1 MPFNGKATYD
11 NFAQIGEDISDIL
24 MMISARETPFLD
36 LLPAPDEAA
45 TSIYHGWSEEL
56 LGPDRIISSTVI
68 NSVAAGSQTPI
79 QTNGFGN
86 QLQVGMILELESTAG
101 GVELTQISS
110 IVGANSV
117 VLLRGFGGTTPN
129 SLVAG
134 GTLFIVSTAEQEGSE
149 TSGDVHRPRT
159 RRYNYTQIFKKPI
172 TLSGTDQAVVTA
184 PGVGSEFDHQT
195 TLRAMELARDLEKAV
210 FRSVSLNTIG
220 GDDVYRT
227 MAGLRSQLTAI
238 NSTITTS
245 SFAGDPI
252 GYVNNL
258 MQAAWNVGTRDLD
271 VLVLGGTWKKHL
283 SNTNAAKLQV
293 TQDERG
299 IERLVEFVTTDFGQ
313 LRVLLTPWLPD
324 ESLMG
329 LSTRRI
335 KVVPLRG
342 RSFQREMLAKTGDS
356 FKGHIIGEYTLETH
370 HPDKMFQA
378 VRP

>member
-11 NFAQIGEDISDIL
+11 NFTQIGEDISDIL

-56 LGPDRIISSTVI
+56 LGPDRIIASTAV
-68 NSVAAGSQTPI
+68 NSATAVTPVQI
-79 QTNGFGN
+79 NGFGN
-86 QLQVGMILELESTAG
+86 QLQVGMILELEATAG
-101 GVELTQISS
+101 GVELVQLSS

-117 VLLRGFGGTTPN
+117 VLTRGFGGTTPN
-129 SLVAG
+129 SLAPG

-172 TLSGTDQAVVTA
+172 TLSGTDQAVVTS

-238 NSTITTS
+238 NSTITTN

>member
-11 NFAQIGEDISDIL
+11 NFPQIGEDISDIL
-24 MMISARETPFLD
+24 LLISARETPFLD
-36 LLPAPDEAA
+36 LLPPPEQAA

-56 LGPDRIISSTVI
+56 LGPDRLTTSTAV
-68 NSVAAGSQTPI
+68 NSVAAGTGTLI
-79 QTNGFGN
+79 GINGFGG
-86 QLQVGMILELESTAG
+86 QVQVGMVMELEAPTGAA
-101 GVELTQISS
+101 ELVQINS
-110 IVGANSV
+110 IVGANTV
-117 VLLRGFGGTTPN
+117 NVLRGFGGTSTN
-129 SLVAG
+129 SLAVG
-134 GTLFIVSTAEQEGSE
+134 GSLFIISTAEQEGSD

-172 TLSGTDQAVVTA
+172 TLSGTDQSVVTN
-184 PGVGSEFDHQT
+184 PSVGSEFDHQT
-195 TLRAMELARDLEKAV
+195 TLRAMELVRDLEKAV

-227 MAGLRSQLTAI
+227 MGGLRSQLTAI
-238 NSTITTS
+238 NSTIATN

-252 GYVNNL
+252 TYINNL
-258 MQAAWNVGTRDLD
+258 MQEAWNVGTRDLD
-271 VLVLGGTWKKHL
+271 VLVMGGTWKKHL

-313 LRVLLTPWLPD
+313 MRVLLTPWLPN

-329 LSTRRI
+329 VSTRRI
-335 KVVPLRG
+335 KVVPLQG

-356 FKGHIIGEYTLETH
+356 IKGHVIGEYTLEVH

-378 VRP
+378 SRP

>member
-11 NFAQIGEDISDIL
+11 NFPQIGEDISDIL
-24 MMISARETPFLD
+24 LLISARETPFLD
-36 LLPAPDEAA
+36 LLPPPDQAA

-56 LGPDRIISSTVI
+56 LGPDRVVTSTAV
-68 NSVAAGSQTPI
+68 NSVAAGGTTLVGI
-79 QTNGFGN
+79 NGFGG
-86 QLQVGMILELESTAG
+86 QLQVGMIMELEAPTGSA
-101 GVELTQISS
+101 ELTQINS
-110 IVGANSV
+110 IVGANTV
-117 VLLRGFGGTTPN
+117 GIIRGFGGTATN
-129 SLVAG
+129 SLAVG
-134 GTLFIVSTAEQEGSE
+134 GSLFIVSTAEQEGSE

-172 TLSGTDQAVVTA
+172 TLSGTDQSVVTN
-184 PGVGSEFDHQT
+184 PSVGSEFDHQT
-195 TLRAMELARDLEKAV
+195 TLRAMELVRDLEKAV

-227 MAGLRSQLTAI
+227 MAGLRSQITAI
-238 NSTITTS
+238 NSTIATN

-252 GYVNNL
+252 NYVNNL
-258 MQAAWNVGTRDLD
+258 MQEAWNVGTRDLD
-271 VLVLGGTWKKHL
+271 VLVMGGTWKKHL

-313 LRVLLTPWLPD
+313 MRVLLTPWLPN
-324 ESLMG
+324 EAMMG
-329 LSTRRI
+329 VSTRRI
-335 KVVPLRG
+335 KVVPLQG

-356 FKGHIIGEYTLETH
+356 IKGHVIGEYTLEVH

-378 VRP
+378 GRP